1 MARRGSSVEELQKNR
16 KKLQLT
22 VETGAAVGRTRNS
35 NQNKGKDDK
44 KSTPSTKV
52 KGRKLSPYEARQA
65 ERKAAMQ
72 DRARARHKAWKE
84 ERARKRKK
92 SSSNKRTNDFHGN
105 CR

>member
-16 KKLQLT
+16 KKLQLK

-52 KGRKLSPYEARQA
+52 KGRKLSPYEMKKA
-65 ERKAAMQ
+65 ERIQAMK
-72 DRARARHKAWKE
+72 DRARAKHKAWKE
-84 ERARKRKK
+84 SRKK
-92 SSSNKRTNDFHGN
+92 
-105 CR
+105 